1 MQCNSDIYFDKKRA
15 SASGSFPARTHR
27 QFFLC
32 ISLHFATM
40 FDILP
45 GPTDDLREEGL
56 KKKKKIFTSKLK
68 NKYIEKP
75 LSRLL
80 FCLFQFLF
88 ASVASPFLLFVGIKG
103 IRSCDALA
111 KCYDRPTIHKSLLQ
125 TFLPNLGKKNWSFG

>member
-1 MQCNSDIYFDKKRA
+1 MIFTLIKEGECF
-15 SASGSFPARTHR
+15 GVFPCATHR

-56 KKKKKIFTSKLK
+56 KKQKKKIFTSKLK

-88 ASVASPFLLFVGIKG
+88 ASVASPFLLLVGIKG
-103 IRSCDALA
+103 VRSCDALA
-111 KCYDRPTIHKSLLQ
+111 KCYDRPPIHKSLLQ
-125 TFLPNLGKKNWSFG
+125 TFLPNLGKKKRNWSSG